1 MSWQKVKLGELID
14 NFSVRAKDIGGA
26 KNLEFYGVSNEVG
39 ITASKYSAEDKAED
53 YKIIEKGCFAY
64 NPYRVNVGS
73 IGLFKSETKGLISP
87 AYVVFKPRPNAI
99 KAELLLRFLKSAEG
113 LRQVKLYARG
123 TVRQA
128 LRFEDLCNIE
138 LSIPRYDEQE
148 EIEVNLQNLFAR
160 TQAISIEQETQLA
173 YLKHLRQQIL
183 SDAIQGKLDL
193 PHTDE
198 ESGEDLLARIKA
210 EKAKTTKKEKT
221 LPEIK
226 ADDIPFDIPEH
237 WVWCRL
243 GEICRVKVGATP
255 SRSEPKYW
263 KGDIPWVA
271 SGEVA
276 NNYISDTKEKI
287 SQEGFNSTSLIMYPK
302 GSVLVAM
309 IGQGKTRGQT
319 AVLKIDATTN
329 QNVAGLVIE
338 HKYLLSEYL
347 WYFFLSRYETT
358 RSGASGGNQPALN
371 GIKISNTLFPL
382 PPMSEQIELVRKM
395 DNLMALCDELEASIR
410 QNQEYTQMLYQTA
423 LREALQQPA
432 K

>member
-160 TQAISIEQETQLA
+160 TQAISIEQETQFA

-193 PHTDE
+193 PHTDG

-410 QNQEYTQMLYQTA
+410 QNQEYTQMLYQTT
-423 LREALQQPA
+423 LREALQKPA
-432 K
+432 

>member
-1 MSWQKVKLGELID
+1 MSLVAISDLFNFEKGTLQSSKCVAGVYNFLTASAEWKTHNEFTCDCEALVFAAAASGSLGRTHYVNGKFIASDLCFIITPKDEQKYPIDLQFYHILFNELKKDIVKSTKAGTSKEAIGLKSFGKYKLPYFDIEKQRKIKSKFLESNDLKNELI
-14 NFSVRAKDIGGA
+14 
-26 KNLEFYGVSNEVG
+26 
-39 ITASKYSAEDKAED
+39 T
-53 YKIIEKGCFAY
+53 
-64 NPYRVNVGS
+64 
-73 IGLFKSETKGLISP
+73 
-87 AYVVFKPRPNAI
+87 
-99 KAELLLRFLKSAEG
+99 
-113 LRQVKLYARG
+113 
-123 TVRQA
+123 
-128 LRFEDLCNIE
+128 
-138 LSIPRYDEQE
+138 
-148 EIEVNLQNLFAR
+148 
-160 TQAISIEQETQLA
+160 EQETQLA

-183 SDAIQGKLDL
+183 SNAIQGKLDL
-193 PHTDE
+193 PHTDG

-221 LPEIK
+221 LLEIK

-423 LREALQQPA
+423 LREALQKPA
-432 K
+432 

>member
-138 LSIPRYDEQE
+138 LSIPHYDEQE

-173 YLKHLRQQIL
+173 YLRHLRQQIL

-193 PHTDE
+193 PHTDG

-287 SQEGFNSTSLIMYPK
+287 SQEGFNSTSLTMYPK

-410 QNQEYTQMLYQTA
+410 QNQEYTQMLYQTT
-423 LREALQQPA
+423 LREALQKPA
-432 K
+432 

>member
-423 LREALQQPA
+423 LREALQG
-432 K
+432 